1 MSMKKKAND
10 LARVAVQKGHI
21 EAVRRLQQAFEL
33 ELRAAGVK
41 GVAVNEALAII
52 NANIGFYEDKIGGEY
67 DNALFEMEESK

>member
-1 MSMKKKAND
+1 MSMKKKANE

-67 DNALFEMEESK
+67 DNALFEMEDM